1 MHTTDLIAR
10 CGRPAAAL
18 ALALGGLAAGTAH
31 AQDRIYRCG
40 NEYTNNA
47 AVARERGCRQI
58 EGGNVTIVQG
68 TRPNGGSAS
77 PPANPADGARTV
89 AAPSAPATVRSD
101 AAASEQ
107 RARDADARAILEGEL
122 RRAQQ
127 RQAELRKEYND
138 GEPEK
143 LGPETRNYQK
153 YLDRVADLKAQLI
166 RNENDIAGLQRE
178 IARIPGG
185 R

>member
-1 MHTTDLIAR
+1 MHTTDLIVR
-10 CGRPAAAL
+10 YGRPLAVL
-18 ALALGGLAAGTAH
+18 ALALGGLAAGTAS

-47 AVARERGCRQI
+47 ALAKDRGCKLM
-58 EGGNVTIVQG
+58 EGGNVTVVQG
-68 TRPNGGSAS
+68 VRPNGGTAAPS
-77 PPANPADGARTV
+77 ANPAEGARTV
-89 AAPSAPATVRSD
+89 TAPSAAAVRSEPAVSD
-101 AAASEQ
+101 Q
-107 RARDADARAILEGEL
+107 RARDADARAILDGEL

-127 RQAELRKEYND
+127 RQAELRREYND

-166 RNENDIAGLQRE
+166 RNENDIAGIQRE